1 MKGIPNS
8 RYFIFA
14 TVKNVRAIFLGNLY
28 RMNFS
33 SNNSSKIKSYGNSMK
48 NCSF

>member
-14 TVKNVRAIFLGNLY
+14 TVKNVRSIFLGNLY

-33 SNNSSKIKSYGNSMK
+33 SNNSSKSYGNSMK
-48 NCSF
+48 NRSF